1 MIDFLF
7 FLFDTATDLCCTHK
21 DDHES
26 AWKRAGYKIGGSAVT
41 LLGILLMLPNTVLTY
56 VLGGILMFAGF
67 VLVSVSDK
75 LLITQEDS
83 ES

>member
-7 FLFDTATDLCCTHK
+7 FLFDTATDLCGVHK

-67 VLVSVSDK
+67 VLVSVGDK